1 MTTIAL
7 IIMVAIV
14 LEALIEYFKTIEHM
28 VSNKEYKT
36 AITQGI
42 TIALGIA
49 LAFVFQLHLF
59 NGAMSEFYGGLAING
74 TVDMILTGIL
84 FSRGSNY
91 FSDLI
96 SRLTKKDIEFVEMES
111 FPEGYLQ
118 DDEIVE

>member
-96 SRLTKKDIEFVEMES
+96 SKLTKKDIEFVEMES